1 MRLTS
6 RNVRSLDPGEYRD
19 PLVPGLI
26 LRVTD
31 SSRAWGFRYT
41 FAGKRC
47 RVELGPL
54 ERDKDHVAENIEQTR
69 NLARNLVS
77 GIVRGEDP
85 RIALN
90 RHGTDALTVP
100 QLCGKAIADLDLK
113 PRTRGLAEPSQAE
126 HREAI
131 RRGAGRRPESIHGP
145 PMGAEDSETGPLA
158 SVSLIER
165 RPSKRGRIG

>member
-113 PRTRGLAEPSQAE
+113 PRTREDWQNHLKRNIEKQFGGVPAAGLSRSMVRLWGQK
-126 HREAI
+126 I
-131 RRGAGRRPESIHGP
+131 
-145 PMGAEDSETGPLA
+145 L
-158 SVSLIER
+158 
-165 RPSKRGRIG
+165 KRGPWPASL